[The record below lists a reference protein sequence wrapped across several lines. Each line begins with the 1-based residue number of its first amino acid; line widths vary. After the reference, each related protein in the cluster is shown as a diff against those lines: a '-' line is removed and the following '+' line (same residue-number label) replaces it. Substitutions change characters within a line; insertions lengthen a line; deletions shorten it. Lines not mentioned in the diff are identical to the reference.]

1 MAVEWYAEM
10 SIAVL
15 GAGAIGASVAADL
28 IEAGADVLLVDQWPA
43 HVDAMRQQGLLVRLA
58 DHERRLRVEA
68 LHLCDLCSLLRRFD
82 IVFLAVKA
90 YDTRWS
96 CELIKPYLQ
105 PDGVV
110 VGLQNGMTT
119 ADIADVVNS
128 SRTLGCVIEMAA
140 DMFEPGIVTRHT
152 PADRTWFGLGNIHPS
167 SERKLEE
174 VEALFRHVGKVSIP
188 ADIMSAKWM
197 KVVVNAVF
205 LGFLSTLGLSIRAA
219 AALPGARELMLR
231 IGTEALD
238 VGQRAGYSMQP
249 IFGMK
254 RDEIAGSNHLLE
266 SIFDKLI
273 SDVGPN
279 ARPAVLH
286 DHLKGR
292 YSEVDAINGLV
303 VSEGLRFK
311 RPTPANEAVVELT
324 RQIFAG
330 RVTPDPTNLARIH
343 MALDTKRDGD

>member
-1 MAVEWYAEM
+1 M

-110 VGLQNGMTT
+110 VELQNGMTT

-140 DMFEPGIVTRHT
+140 DWMSVSAPATRCN
-152 PADRTWFGLGNIHPS
+152 RSLG
-167 SERKLEE
+167 
-174 VEALFRHVGKVSIP
+174 
-188 ADIMSAKWM
+188 
-197 KVVVNAVF
+197 
-205 LGFLSTLGLSIRAA
+205 
-219 AALPGARELMLR
+219 
-231 IGTEALD
+231 
-238 VGQRAGYSMQP
+238 
-249 IFGMK
+249 
-254 RDEIAGSNHLLE
+254 
-266 SIFDKLI
+266 
-273 SDVGPN
+273 
-279 ARPAVLH
+279 
-286 DHLKGR
+286 
-292 YSEVDAINGLV
+292 
-303 VSEGLRFK
+303 
-311 RPTPANEAVVELT
+311 
-324 RQIFAG
+324 
-330 RVTPDPTNLARIH
+330 
-343 MALDTKRDGD
+343 